1 MIRILSRISPKVKA
15 TKAKYIFWEKISI
28 LIQNRVLTRVRCKKI
43 GVCPNVELPRN
54 PSVVARCF
62 VVREFI
68 VKKSVK
74 RRNLWELPRFQV
86 LNLK

>member
-43 GVCPNVELPRN
+43 GVCPNVGTPTMLRGVL
-54 PSVVARCF
+54 SCA
-62 VVREFI
+62 
-68 VKKSVK
+68 
-74 RRNLWELPRFQV
+74 NLL
-86 LNLK
+86 